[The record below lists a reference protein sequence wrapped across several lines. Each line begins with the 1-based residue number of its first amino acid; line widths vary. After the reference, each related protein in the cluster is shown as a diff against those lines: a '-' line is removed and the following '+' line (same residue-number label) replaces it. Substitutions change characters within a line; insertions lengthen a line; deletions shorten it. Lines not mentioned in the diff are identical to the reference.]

1 MIRSIIAFSIRQK
14 AVIGLLVLALIG
26 GGLYSL
32 GRIPL
37 NAMPDITNNQVQ
49 VITTSPN
56 LATEDVEQFITYP
69 VELAMANLT
78 GVKEIR
84 SVSRFGLSVVTIV
97 FEDDMGTYL
106 PRQLVAEKLAQVREE
121 IPRGYGSP
129 AMGPITTGLGEIYQY
144 TLEPQPGY
152 EDQYSITAL
161 RSMQDWI
168 VKRQFAMV
176 EGVVEINSFG
186 GKVKQYEVAVDPDR
200 LKAYGLDIGA
210 LFRALRDNHG
220 NTGGAYIER
229 DHRANFIRGEGLIRD
244 LDALRAVI
252 ITHQNGKPIQV
263 EDVATVGYGH
273 APRYGGFTRDGKGEA
288 VGGMILMLKGENSY
302 KVVQNVKARVAQIQ
316 RSLPDGVKLVPYLDR
331 SELIGRTTNTVAEN
345 LALGGLIVVF
355 VLVLLLGNWRGGL
368 IVAST
373 IPLSLLF
380 AFIMMDAF
388 GVSANLMSLGAIDFG
403 IIVDGAVIIV
413 ESAVFFISRRLDQQ
427 PGQAIDREERNQL
440 VEGASVNM
448 MRSAI
453 FGQLIILIVF
463 VPLLTLTGVE
473 GKMFIPM
480 ALTFG
485 FAILGAMLL
494 CLTYVPMV
502 SALVLSRKAGPSAKP
517 GFDQRIIGVLQRAY
531 RPVIDKALDRPYAVL
546 ALALG
551 LLGLALWTFSRM
563 GSEFV
568 PQLDEG
574 DLAIQAQVRPG
585 SSLAETMKRTTQI
598 ESLLLAEFPDAV
610 KTVVSRIGAA
620 EIPTDPMPMDIA
632 DMAIILRP
640 QSEWTS
646 ASTKDQLIYQMDT
659 TLKRLPG
666 INHTFTQPVELR
678 FNELLSGVREDIAIK
693 LFGEDLEVLAQKG
706 EAIGTLIADIPGV
719 EDLRVEA
726 TSGLPQIGIDIKREA
741 LARYGLSVAEV
752 NLLVQRAFA
761 GGVAG
766 VIYEG
771 ARRYDLVVRL
781 AEDQRR
787 GIEDVRELYVS
798 LHDGSQIPL
807 KEVAD
812 IRYAPGPMQISR
824 EGTQRR
830 ISVGVNNRGRDLA
843 SVVADIQERLEAEL
857 DLPPGYYLTYGG
869 SFENLQQARK
879 RLQIVVPVAMGLIL
893 VLLVFALGAVSQA
906 LMIYAAIPMA
916 AIGGVAALALRGMP
930 FSISAGI
937 GFIVLFG
944 VAVLNGLVLISALNE
959 LRAEGVE
966 DLRERIRQGT
976 QRRLRPIVLTAAT
989 DVLGFLPMA
998 VSTSAGA
1005 EVQRPLATVV
1015 IGGLLTAT
1023 LLTLVVLPVLYLL
1036 LERQR
1041 EKPSGPSLGSAPS
1054 PALGLLL
1061 PGLFFFWGWM
1071 GNTTAA
1077 HAQKTEGA
1085 LPPLSRE
1092 AAIEAALERH
1102 PQMRAAQAGVRQAQ
1116 ALEATAW
1123 DLPSTLL
1130 FSGVEET
1137 PGAPGEGIFIPVAV
1151 QQNIQWPGIYAARRK
1166 VLEAQRAR
1174 AEAGQALSTAGLRME
1189 TAMAWEEAAY
1199 QRERLRLERR
1209 LDSLHRR
1216 LLEAARLQRRTG
1228 AIDAMDFL
1236 SMRSRQAQVALQR
1249 QQAAEDYRTARQ
1261 TLGTWID
1268 SRDTP
1273 RLAFD
1278 SLQAQPLP
1286 PLDTARMM
1294 RENPAI
1300 QARQRQVQTAEAQG
1314 QVARRQRLPGFYTQ
1328 AGPQQVRGE
1337 SGFYTLQLGLRMP
1350 LDFWSGRGE
1359 TEAAEARRQIAR
1371 AELEGQRLTLRR
1383 QAGQLSGRLRRRQKA
1398 LRHYQDHLLPLSRQQ
1413 LETGLQRY
1421 EQGATDLDRFLQY
1434 YREALDIQRRYLM
1447 LVRDFNQDIARLQ
1460 FLYGN

>member
-1 MIRSIIAFSIRQK
+1 MIRSIIAISIRQK

-26 GGLYSL
+26 GGLYSA
-32 GRIPL
+32 GRIPI

-49 VITTSPN
+49 VITTAPK

-78 GVKEIR
+78 GVREIR

-97 FEDDMGTYL
+97 FDDDMGTYL
-106 PRQLVAEKLAQVREE
+106 PRQLVGEKLAQVRAE
-121 IPRGYGSP
+121 IPTDYGVP
-129 AMGPITTGLGEIYQY
+129 AMGPITTGLGEVYQY

-152 EDQYSITAL
+152 EDRYSVMEL

-176 EGVVEINSFG
+176 EGVIEINSFG

-200 LKAYGLDIGA
+200 LKAYDLDVGTV
-210 LFRALRDNHG
+210 LQALRDNHG

-229 DHRANFIRGEGLIRD
+229 DHRAQFIRGEGLIRN
-244 LDALRAVI
+244 LDALRAVT
-252 ITHQNGKPIQV
+252 ITHQNGQPVQI

-273 APRYGGFTRDGKGEA
+273 ANRYGGFTRDGQGEA

-302 KVVQNVKARVAQIQ
+302 KVVQNVKERVAQIQ
-316 RSLPDGVKLVPYLDR
+316 RSLPEGVRLSPFLDR

-355 VLVLLLGNWRGGL
+355 VLVLLLGNVRGGL

-380 AFIMMDAF
+380 AFIMMNAF

-403 IIVDGAVIIV
+403 IIVDGSVIIV

-427 PGQAIDREERNQL
+427 PGKAIDREEGNQL

-463 VPLLTLTGVE
+463 VPILTLTGVE

-494 CLTYVPMV
+494 CLTYVPMM
-502 SALVLSRKAGPSAKP
+502 SALVLSRRPAPSDKP
-517 GFDQRIIGVLQRAY
+517 RLDQRIIGGLQRAY
-531 RPVIDKALDRPYAVL
+531 RPVIDRALDHPYNVL
-546 ALALG
+546 ALAVV
-551 LLGLALWTFSRM
+551 LLGLALWTFTRM
-563 GSEFV
+563 GSEFI

-598 ESLLLAEFPDAV
+598 ENLLLSEFPDAIE
-610 KTVVSRIGAA
+610 TVVSRIGAA

-640 QSEWTS
+640 EDEWTS
-646 ASTKDQLIYQMDT
+646 AESKDELIYQMDT

-666 INHTFTQPVELR
+666 INFTFTQPVELR

-693 LFGEDLEVLAQKG
+693 LFGEDLEVMARKG
-706 EAIGTLIADIPGV
+706 EEIGALIADIPGV

-726 TSGLPQIGIDIKREA
+726 TTGLPQISIDIQREA

-761 GGVAG
+761 GGKAG

-787 GIEDVRELYVS
+787 SIEDVRELYVT

-830 ISVGVNNRGRDLA
+830 ISVGVNNRGRDVA
-843 SVVADIQERLEAEL
+843 SVVADIRRRLEAEL
-857 DLPPGYYLTYGG
+857 DLPPGYYLQYGG

-893 VLLVFALGAVSQA
+893 VLLVFALGVVSQA

-966 DLRERIRQGT
+966 DLRERIRQGA
-976 QRRLRPIVLTAAT
+976 QRRLRPILLTAAT

-1036 LERQR
+1036 LERRR
-1041 EKPSGPSLGSAPS
+1041 ESPSNSTSGARPSPSLGL
-1054 PALGLLL
+1054 LGV
-1061 PGLFFFWGWM
+1061 FFFFFGGWM
-1071 GNTTAA
+1071 RAD
-1077 HAQKTEGA
+1077 AQEA
-1085 LPPLSRE
+1085 EAPLPPLSRE

-1102 PQMRAAQAGVRQAQ
+1102 PRMRAAAAGLRQAE
-1116 ALEATAW
+1116 ALKATAL
-1123 DLPSTLL
+1123 DLPPTL
-1130 FSGVEET
+1130 FYSGVEET
-1137 PGAPGEGIFIPVAV
+1137 PGAPDRGVFTLVAF
-1151 QQNIQWPGIYAARRK
+1151 QQNLQWPGVYTARRK

-1174 AEAGQALSTAGLRME
+1174 AEAGQALDAARLRLE
-1189 TAMAWEEAAY
+1189 TTLAWEEAAY

-1209 LDSLHRR
+1209 LDSLHQR
-1216 LLEAARLQRRTG
+1216 LLEAARLQRQTG

-1249 QQAAEDYRTARQ
+1249 QQAAEDFRTARQ
-1261 TLGTWID
+1261 TLGTWTN

-1278 SLQAQPLP
+1278 SLRARSMPL
-1286 PLDTARMM
+1286 LDTARLF
-1294 RENPAI
+1294 RENPAL
-1300 QARQRQVQTAEAQG
+1300 QAQQREVQTAEAQS
-1314 QVARRQRLPGFYTQ
+1314 QVARRDRLPGFYTQ
-1328 AGPQQVRGE
+1328 GGPQQIRGE
-1337 SGFYTLQLGLRMP
+1337 SGFYTLQVGLRLP
-1350 LDFWSGRGE
+1350 LDVWSGRGK
-1359 TEAAEARRQIAR
+1359 TEAAEARWQIAR
-1371 AELEGQRLTLRR
+1371 AELEHRRLALRR
-1383 QAGQLSGRLRRRQKA
+1383 QAGQLAGRLCRRQQA
-1398 LRHYQDHLLPLSRQQ
+1398 LRHYREHLLPLSREQ
-1413 LETGLQRY
+1413 LRTGLQRY
-1421 EQGATDLDRFLQY
+1421 AQGAADLDRFLQY

-1447 LVRDFNQDIARLQ
+1447 LVRDFNRDVAGLE
-1460 FLYGN
+1460 FLYGR